1 MSIGKLNTTITKSI
15 LCFSLSLTEI
25 SLGLCRINLGRNQIT
40 LFLQILLHF
49 LRNILISDQL
59 INLRHSF
66 RIKTMLNLNISLI
79 VSTLELFINFINGKL
94 DLLALFLDKI
104 PIEFKA
110 LRIFGNIRVFRIATK
125 FLGFGVQLINSS
137 IGNCLLVLHT
147 LTLGNSSNK
156 IKITRTHRGLRIRSR
171 RISSNT
177 STTGRITENSLRSYT
192 SGTPFSNLTRRLVHL
207 LKLIN
212 TPFPIIMLQSHIFL
226 ITRLSNCIM
235 TFFHCKGS
243 SSGT

>member
-1 MSIGKLNTTITKSI
+1 MCTGKLNTTFTKII
-15 LCFSLSLTEI
+15 LRFSLGLSET
-25 SLGLCRINLGRNQIT
+25 SLGLCRINLSFNQIT

-49 LRNILISDQL
+49 LRNILVSDQL
-59 INLRHSF
+59 INFRQGF
-66 RIKTMLNLNISLI
+66 RIKTTFNLHISFI
-79 VSTLELFINFINGKL
+79 NSTLELFINFIDSKL
-94 DLLALFLDKI
+94 NLLALFLNKI
-104 PIEFKA
+104 PIEFKP
-110 LRIFGNIRVFRIATK
+110 LRLLGNIRVFRIATK
-125 FLGFGVQLINSS
+125 FLGFGIQLINSS
-137 IGNCLLVLHT
+137 IGNCLLILHT

-177 STTGRITENSLRSYT
+177 STTGRITKDSLGSYA
-192 SGTPFSNLTRRLVHL
+192 SRTPFGNLARRLVHL

-226 ITRLSNCIM
+226 ITRLGNCIM

-243 SSGT
+243 GSST